1 MLVVVVDAF
10 HGRWSLFGSGCGHRV
25 LLASLL
31 GGRGVC
37 WAVVDILQQAGSFDV
52 VGLV

>member
-10 HGRWSLFGSGCGHRV
+10 HGHWSLFGSGCGCPM

-31 GGRGVC
+31 DSCGC
-37 WAVVDILQQAGSFDV
+37 LLGSC
-52 VGLV
+52 